1 MVELSPAN
9 LEPGLELPLS
19 KPSVDF
25 PEAPRSSAQ
34 PLAAGATLRAGGRGI
49 SSTHLSVLLVST

>member
-9 LEPGLELPLS
+9 LKLGLELPLS

-25 PEAPRSSAQ
+25 PEAFMARPGPWMCRCGAW
-34 PLAAGATLRAGGRGI
+34 AG
-49 SSTHLSVLLVST
+49 V